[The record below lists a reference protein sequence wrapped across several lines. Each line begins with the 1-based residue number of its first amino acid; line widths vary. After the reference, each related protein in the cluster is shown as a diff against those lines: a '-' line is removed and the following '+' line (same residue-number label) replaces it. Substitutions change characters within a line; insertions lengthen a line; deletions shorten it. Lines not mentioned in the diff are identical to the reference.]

1 MGMKTQWSKT
11 QGMQQNN
18 SEREV
23 YSNTLPC
30 YCLQQSYLKK
40 QEKYQINNLTL
51 HLKQLEKEKTKLKVS
66 RRKEIT
72 KIRTETSEIET
83 KKQQERAMK

>member
-51 HLKQLEKEKTKLKVS
+51 HLKQLYKELTKPKVG
-66 RRKEIT
+66 RRKELI
-72 KIRTETSEIET
+72 KIRGEINEIET
-83 KKQQERAMK
+83 RKNQS

>member
-30 YCLQQSYLKK
+30 YCLQQSYLKE

-51 HLKQLEKEKTKLKVS
+51 HLKQLYKEPPKPKVG
-66 RRKEIT
+66 RRKEFI
-72 KIRTETSEIET
+72 KIRREINEIET
-83 KKQQERAMK
+83 RKNQS